1 MRLCPGRLDRQISLA
16 WVKMLSWYG
25 EYRLKNPGIC
35 HTASP
40 DVVFAYRRRKRSG
53 KLRERM
59 DCPDVRSMER
69 DASSIRIKHAVFAD

>member
-1 MRLCPGRLDRQISLA
+1 
-16 WVKMLSWYG
+16 MLSWYG

-69 DASSIRIKHAVFAD
+69 HALSIRIKTCGVRD

>member
-1 MRLCPGRLDRQISLA
+1 
-16 WVKMLSWYG
+16 MLSWYG

-59 DCPDVRSMER
+59 DCPDVRSMSSMLR
-69 DASSIRIKHAVFAD
+69 ASGSKHAVFAD